1 MNKTK
6 HKSEQKQTDKTKDPP
21 RPRPVH
27 APTGDLELE
36 ESLLFHSCVEMYRKL
51 PKHFLIEYIRN
62 LKTYVQKLAHEP
74 GGLALSMGC
83 SCSGTGTAN

>member
-1 MNKTK
+1 MHFT
-6 HKSEQKQTDKTKDPP
+6 SPDPYP
-21 RPRPVH
+21 IPIFMYLHEMPRPVH

-36 ESLLFHSCVEMYRKL
+36 ERLLFHSCVEMYRKL

-74 GGLALSMGC
+74 GGFALSTGC